1 MRANSP
7 AVMRQDCFSLRLG
20 ISETHH
26 YNEPRMRIL
35 VAFGTRP
42 ELIKLAPVVFELRR
56 RPRRFETILLSTAQH
71 RGLLDQML
79 GAFGIRPDID
89 LDLMTSG
96 QALAALT
103 AKVIAGTTRVL
114 KRFRPGLFLV
124 QGDTTTAMASALAA
138 FYQGIPVAHVE
149 AGLRT
154 NDPAHPFPEEINRRI
169 IGALAGVHFAP
180 TSTAARNLRREGVP
194 ADRIFVTGNTVVDA
208 LRFMRPRIRRL
219 PLPVPLEE
227 GRRLVLVT
235 AHRRENFGVPLEN
248 ICRAL
253 AALAARFENI
263 EIAFPVHPN
272 PRVRAAV
279 RRILSGKPRI
289 HLLDPL
295 PYGPFLRLV
304 EEADLILSDSGGLQE
319 EAPVF
324 GAPLLVLRTVTER
337 PEAVRAGGARV
348 VAPETRAILREA
360 SLLLTDE
367 AARRRMARV
376 RSPFGDGRAAK
387 RIVSALASLF
397 RPE

>member
-1 MRANSP
+1 
-7 AVMRQDCFSLRLG
+7 
-20 ISETHH
+20 
-26 YNEPRMRIL
+26 MRIL

-71 RGLLDQML
+71 RGLLDQMF

-219 PLPVPLEE
+219 PLPVPLEK